1 MLVHQCRLTFSHSPT
16 KKSPYAVKCWTTSIY
31 KIPTTKIC
39 GWGSFCGKLPKG
51 LLRYISDVGMRC
63 RHAMQVWNVGTI
75 SKRVTVNIKFNQAKW
90 WSSFICI
97 PTYLM
102 CTINLLI
109 LHCFIVLA
117 KTSFSLMTFSH
128 EKTNFVWTLLY
139 SELMKL
145 FVCTK

>member
-39 GWGSFCGKLPKG
+39 VWGSFCGILPKG

-97 PTYLM
+97 PTYLPNVHHKFVNSSLFH
-102 CTINLLI
+102 CIGQDIFFFDDFLPRKNEFCLNSPLLRADEI
-109 LHCFIVLA
+109 ICLH
-117 KTSFSLMTFSH
+117 
-128 EKTNFVWTLLY
+128 
-139 SELMKL
+139 
-145 FVCTK
+145 